1 MRKLLR
7 NICLV
12 AGFLMVFAI
21 TACGGKLDSNLV
33 VNDDLSGTRTFTLNA
48 EIKSNKEHVKG
59 ELPEITETIKNNCP
73 ADLTFVDKS
82 DETNAV
88 FEFTLSFS
96 SLEDYEA
103 KLRNLL
109 ALAADNNGY
118 SEESTVLEYSK
129 PDNVFASGVKFVES
143 YSNSDYMKWLEN
155 LLVNS
160 GYVASSDRSHILESG
175 KSTYSVCG
183 ASGEGSTTVSVNTI
197 EAVQINSIDIYTDI
211 NPDGTFNRRVL
222 VNIPQVS
229 MDAKGDDIKAFLE
242 SKATGSV
249 KGEWSEAGGVSTYTL
264 SASGVGAA
272 DVDGMMKTFYGVDSD
287 VFTVNN
293 NPESTIFS
301 ESFSGDGVAKR
312 FYSVV
317 EYKEYA
323 DMSNYTLENDL
334 GLIKYYVTRN
344 DNTASYDAYNDT
356 DDGYM
361 NISRRDN
368 TFTFQN
374 KAVLM
379 LEQATINLTYAEGDK
394 VTREV
399 QLVYGSDLSEEA
411 LAVLEQ
417 RLDNACE
424 GSNVKVTKC
433 VSTDGKL
440 NVTIEAQDKIRNE
453 SDCWKNTFGGEYS
466 LVYKFASTTMNPKT
480 TTTFNDSFDLTAYT
494 AGAETSIPVNYNI
507 AGFPHLK
514 DQSATVTVTDL
525 TAPAELQISE
535 NGINFVAIAIY
546 AGIALAVIAA
556 VVVTLILVKKA
567 GKKKAAAG
575 TEVPAAEVN
584 TAVEPAAAEPA
595 AEVSDAEPV
604 AEAEEPVAEAVEPV
618 AEVVEPVAEVAEDV
632 SEEVTEVAEAVEAVE
647 AVEEAVEE
655 KNPEE

>member
-1 MRKLLR
+1 
-7 NICLV
+7 
-12 AGFLMVFAI
+12 MVFAI

>member
-1 MRKLLR
+1 MRKILR

-12 AGFLMVFAI
+12 AGFLMIFAI
-21 TACGGKLDSNLV
+21 TACGGKLDTNLV
-33 VNDDLSGTRTFTLNA
+33 VNDDMSGTRTFTLNA

-59 ELPEITETIKNNCP
+59 ELPEIVETIKNNCP

-88 FEFTLSFS
+88 FEFTMNFS
-96 SLEDYEA
+96 SREDYEA

-109 ALAADNNGY
+109 ALAAENNGY
-118 SEESTVLEYSK
+118 TAESEVLDYSK
-129 PDNVFASGVKFVES
+129 PDNVFASGVKFEEKF
-143 YSNSDYMKWLEN
+143 SNSDYMEWLEN

-160 GYVASSDRSHILESG
+160 GYVAASDRSNILGNG
-175 KSTYSVCG
+175 KITYNVCG
-183 ASGEGSTTVSVNTI
+183 VSGEGSGSIKINTI
-197 EAVQINSIDIYTDI
+197 EAVQINSIDIYTDV

-242 SKATGSV
+242 SKATGSA
-249 KGEWSEAGGVSTYTL
+249 KGEWTEAGGVSTYTL
-264 SASGVGAA
+264 SASNISAA
-272 DVDGMMKTFYGVDSD
+272 DVDGMMKSFYGVDSD
-287 VFTVNN
+287 VFTVNS
-293 NPESTIFS
+293 NPESTIFR

-312 FYSVV
+312 FYGVV

-344 DNTASYDAYNDT
+344 ENTASYDAYNDT

-399 QLVYGSDLSEEA
+399 QLVYGSDLSEAA

-424 GSNVKVTKC
+424 GSNVRVTKC
-433 VSTDGKL
+433 VSTDGKV

-494 AGAETSIPVNYNI
+494 AGAETSITVNYNL

-604 AEAEEPVAEAVEPV
+604 AEAA
-618 AEVVEPVAEVAEDV
+618 EPVAEVAEAV
-632 SEEVTEVAEAVEAVE
+632 SGEVTEVAEAVEAVE